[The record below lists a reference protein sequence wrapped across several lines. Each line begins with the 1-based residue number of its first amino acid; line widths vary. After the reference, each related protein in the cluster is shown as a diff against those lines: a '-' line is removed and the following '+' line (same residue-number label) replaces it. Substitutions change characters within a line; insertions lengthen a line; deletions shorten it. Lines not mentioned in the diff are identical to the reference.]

1 MSPSLFVSKSIKNF
15 EGAQCNSPGTRSPL
29 KYPSLTRFDSD
40 GGKTGTMARIK
51 SAGVIKVSPEGV
63 LTDAKYSK
71 TWKANMV
78 HEAISE
84 HFVKQKHNMIHIYHS
99 NQVEATILPS
109 KEDRRL
115 THLYSEL
122 ILTDIHRGKT

>member
-1 MSPSLFVSKSIKNF
+1 MNIL
-15 EGAQCNSPGTRSPL
+15 C
-29 KYPSLTRFDSD
+29 
-40 GGKTGTMARIK
+40 
-51 SAGVIKVSPEGV
+51 
-63 LTDAKYSK
+63 
-71 TWKANMV
+71 
-78 HEAISE
+78 
-84 HFVKQKHNMIHIYHS
+84 KQKHNMIHIYHS